1 MRHLFLASFW
11 TLLIL
16 MPAACGKT
24 EPVES
29 SGSTPAAGEK
39 AGKAAAPAQPR
50 AGAETRSGKAPD
62 DDDPAPRVE
71 LVTSLGRIVVE
82 LDRKRAPRTV
92 ENFLRYVEDGHY
104 EGTVFHRVIRDFMIQ
119 GGGFTVDGRKKPTR
133 PPIPLEA
140 DNGLSNVRGTIAMA
154 RTSDPDSA
162 TAQFY
167 INVVDNRALDPRPGR
182 PGYTVFGKVV
192 EGMNVVDEIRNLP
205 TTARGRFA
213 NWPKEPV
220 VIRKARRL

>member
-1 MRHLFLASFW
+1 MRYLLLTSLW
-11 TLLIL
+11 TLLVL
-16 MPAACGKT
+16 GGAACSKAEG
-24 EPVES
+24 PG
-29 SGSTPAAGEK
+29 SGSDSSAGERS
-39 AGKAAAPAQPR
+39 GKAAAPAKP
-50 AGAETRSGKAPD
+50 GETESSSGKAPD
-62 DDDPAPRVE
+62 DADPAPRVE
-71 LVTSLGRIVVE
+71 LVTSLGRIVVQ
-82 LDRKRAPRTV
+82 LDRERAPKTV
-92 ENFLRYVEDGHY
+92 ENFLRYVRDGHY

-140 DNGLSNVRGTIAMA
+140 DNGLSNQRGTIAMA

-192 EGMNVVDEIRNLP
+192 EGMDVVDRIRNLR
-205 TTARGRFA
+205 TEVRGPFA
-213 NWPKEPV
+213 NWPVEPV